1 MTMIHPVAIDP
12 AVIQAGAA
20 SAEVAAV
27 AHTSL
32 VNDPKYYV
40 LLNSIG
46 VGTVAGT
53 IFIKYW
59 IYMWSN
65 RLAKKY
71 DSNVLYA
78 NALHH
83 RADAL
88 SSIAALAG
96 LCGRVGVRLLSH
108 AVHRRSLAGPHRRS
122 DGRLHHS
129 EGGL

>member
-1 MTMIHPVAIDP
+1 MTMIHPVVVDP
-12 AVIQAGAA
+12 SVIQAGAA

-59 IYMWSN
+59 IYMW
-65 RLAKKY
+65 
-71 DSNVLYA
+71 
-78 NALHH
+78 
-83 RADAL
+83 
-88 SSIAALAG
+88 
-96 LCGRVGVRLLSH
+96 
-108 AVHRRSLAGPHRRS
+108 
-122 DGRLHHS
+122 
-129 EGGL
+129 

>member
-1 MTMIHPVAIDP
+1 MPTNCSWQWC
-12 AVIQAGAA
+12 IQHLLILQL
-20 SAEVAAV
+20 SKPEL
-27 AHTSL
+27 HQL
-32 VNDPKYYV
+32 IINNPKYYF

-59 IYMWSN
+59 IYLWSN

-88 SSIAALAG
+88 SSIVALVG
-96 LCGRVGVRLLSH
+96 LCGRVFEMQKVD
-108 AVHRRSLAGPHRRS
+108 V
-122 DGRLHHS
+122 
-129 EGGL
+129 